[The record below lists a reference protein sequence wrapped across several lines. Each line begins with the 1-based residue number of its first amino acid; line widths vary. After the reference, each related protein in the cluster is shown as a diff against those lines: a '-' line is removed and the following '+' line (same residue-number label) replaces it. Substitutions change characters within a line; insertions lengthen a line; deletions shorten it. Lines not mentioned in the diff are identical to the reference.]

1 MRAAVGVPESTPVD
15 ELNDNPAGSAG
26 AIEYNGL
33 VKPVVVNAVVAVM
46 TAPTRPETVCDDGES
61 VAVPFTVMVTVAV
74 ADDVPSVA
82 VTV

>member
-1 MRAAVGVPESTPVD
+1 
-15 ELNDNPAGSAG
+15 
-26 AIEYNGL
+26 
-33 VKPVVVNAVVAVM
+33 M
-46 TAPTRPETVCDDGES
+46 TAPTRPETVCDDGDS